1 MQTRSQTRAKAFK
14 WMSLPAEIRL
24 MILEAIAHQKNPGW
38 GSLASVC
45 REWRYVLEGAN
56 FYKMNLGISCLNDFK
71 RIASPQKRNLIRH
84 ICLNVELPEY
94 MSRCCSKRRSPP
106 TRANAIFNEGL
117 WKLCYILSTWEASC
131 DLALEINIYSPS
143 DCKHWFK
150 NIYLSSDDTEHDD
163 EDTMLEALRTEP
175 VFHDP
180 KHGWE
185 HGRQVKAPP
194 SSALSRLFKRIWL
207 TCPEALPRI
216 KAVTRFIIRRQLR
229 RCIGPMGLGLL
240 LSKFERLEHVSYEPW
255 APYDEEA
262 GQFLDRAL
270 SFSIQT
276 HFPNTLKKLTI
287 FEESYKFYDRFP
299 RRPAQVP
306 WYGLFDVTGGLGVVL
321 ASKSL
326 QLQHLAISYMINAE
340 EIFSHCQ
347 STWSWPHLQSLA
359 LTSQLLEND
368 LTKHKQIE
376 DLLRRAGVLVRQMP
390 KMHTFVLWNGGRAH
404 ACAFIYRLDRG
415 YASITWRGT
424 WNLALS
430 PRVIESWQLVASKEL
445 PFRRFQ
451 LKNEH
456 IQEAIRSHGDAIYHL
471 ELPCEVVD
479 PASLWQIR
487 KEAFSL
493 A

>member
-143 DCKHWFK
+143 DCKHW
-150 NIYLSSDDTEHDD
+150 
-163 EDTMLEALRTEP
+163 TEP

-194 SSALSRLFKRIWL
+194 SSALSRLFK
-207 TCPEALPRI
+207 P
-216 KAVTRFIIRRQLR
+216 
-229 RCIGPMGLGLL
+229 
-240 LSKFERLEHVSYEPW
+240 
-255 APYDEEA
+255 
-262 GQFLDRAL
+262 L

-276 HFPNTLKKLTI
+276 HFPDTLKKLTI